1 MVTYLHSVTLYTSL
15 NVITV
20 RVLITPCC
28 LSVLTHQ
35 ATTFFGH
42 TLPLVSCLY
51 VPPAVYSVVVRGEEM
66 ETTQWLVTL
75 TFRVTVSGV
84 RSKDDSV
91 DAGLEQ
97 LKTGLCSG
105 KDLPVEA
112 SVRRITNIVEE
123 EPVFGVKW

>member
-1 MVTYLHSVTLYTSL
+1 
-15 NVITV
+15 
-20 RVLITPCC
+20 VLITPCC

-35 ATTFFGH
+35 ATTFFGY
-42 TLPLVSCLY
+42 TLPVVSCLY
-51 VPPAVYSVVVRGEEM
+51 VPPAVYSVLIGGEEM

-97 LKTGLCSG
+97 LKMGLCSG
-105 KDLPVEA
+105 KDTPVEA

>member
-1 MVTYLHSVTLYTSL
+1 
-15 NVITV
+15 
-20 RVLITPCC
+20 
-28 LSVLTHQ
+28 
-35 ATTFFGH
+35 
-42 TLPLVSCLY
+42 
-51 VPPAVYSVVVRGEEM
+51 M

-97 LKTGLCSG
+97 LKQELCSG
-105 KDLPVEA
+105 KEVPMEA

-123 EPVFGVKW
+123 EPIFGVKW